1 MVLIGLDVA
10 EPQAYSIGVA
20 LLGFVMHYLLVRAG
34 SRGQAF
40 VIGLLSQLVLL
51 GTTYIQM
58 LAAEEFSFF
67 FVLFLQ
73 SLAVLA
79 YGVVIRSRSLIL
91 VPIAFSILGV
101 VSVAFSVLA
110 GVNTAI
116 LIGCTGL
123 LMILLGVLALLYRER
138 LITAGQRLGKN
149 FGSWLD

>member
-1 MVLIGLDVA
+1 MG
-10 EPQAYSIGVA
+10 G
-20 LLGFVMHYLLVRAG
+20 
-34 SRGQAF
+34 
-40 VIGLLSQLVLL
+40 LSQLVLL
-51 GTTYIQM
+51 GTTYVQM
-58 LAAEEFSFF
+58 LSTGEFSFF

-79 YGVVIRSRSLIL
+79 YGVVVRSRSLIL
-91 VPIAFSILGV
+91 APILFSILGV

-123 LMILLGVLALLYRER
+123 LMILLGVLALLYRDR
-138 LITAGQRLGKN
+138 LLTARQRLGKS